1 MIYLIDDK
9 KLRQEK
15 DYNWS
20 TSRFEEFNDIISPIY
35 TLDELTQNSKKI
47 FKEGNVVLYHES
59 FLDLT
64 PLRNE
69 AIDRRK
75 GIEEKAISNNLS
87 VVFFSGSKNSRDI
100 KNNIANIPVSAF
112 YNNLE
117 IFLEKYRNEDL
128 NLNYLLF
135 GENYKLEEDLQTKIK
150 VAVEFSQTL
159 PPLEIDDLY
168 LHIRPA
174 FNSVKNL
181 FTKAK
186 EQVVFNNVS
195 DNEFS
200 SFIFSN
206 LNKEEYKT
214 IYLPISLGSVL
225 SDFNGLRLATHIRCT
240 STLNQLTPIVIYSN
254 IDLSYLLG
262 NEYFNI
268 LNTKNI
274 FFVNYM
280 IDSFDLNLKSFTIE
294 DLPSEMAKL
303 KLEVPKDYY
312 DNHSVANE
320 WGIYQLARNANIPIS
335 NVEGFDQ
342 KKLETIYFK
351 WLIAKNNLLKPI
363 EEEVIVEQKKYSE
376 QLSGLKVLGKIDVS
390 KFSKK

>member
-75 GIEEKAISNNLS
+75 GIEEKAISKNLS

-100 KNNIANIPVSAF
+100 KNNIANIPVSAL

-186 EQVVFNNVS
+186 EQVLFNNVS

-280 IDSFDLNLKSFTIE
+280 IDSFDLNIKPFTIE
-294 DLPSEMAKL
+294 DLTSEIAKI

-312 DNHSVANE
+312 DNHSIANE
-320 WGIYQLARNANIPIS
+320 WGIYQLARNANIPIN

-351 WLIAKNNLLKPI
+351 WLITKNNLLKPI
-363 EEEVIVEQKKYSE
+363 EEEVKVEQKIYTDK
-376 QLSGLKVLGKIDVS
+376 LSGLKVKGKIDLS
-390 KFSKK
+390 KFSKR

>member
-1 MIYLIDDK
+1 MIDDK